1 MLAMRPATPEDKYAL
16 EVMIQ
21 ARSDWMAKKKLPNWH
36 SWGRHVQ
43 ALAANCSGRFGDMW
57 VLTENSDRIIGCTT
71 ILTTAAPW
79 VWTGNEAM
87 DSAFYLNATVTDPA
101 QRHRKLGTLI
111 AHWAVDHAA
120 RKNISYVR
128 RDCTSPAL
136 AAYYE
141 RQQFTLVRT
150 VSAPGGCSSYALER
164 RAQRIAELTKWLGHG
179 RIDQVSTD
187 MEITQPFVNLARR
200 EFAYV

>member
-1 MLAMRPATPEDKYAL
+1 MLAMRPATSEDESAL
-16 EVMIQ
+16 KVMIQ
-21 ARSDWMAKKKLPNWH
+21 ARSDWMAKKRLPNWR

-57 VLTENSDRIIGCTT
+57 VLTENGDRIVGCTT

-79 VWTGNEAM
+79 VWTGSEAM

-101 QRHRKLGTLI
+101 ERHRKLGTFI

-136 AAYYE
+136 AAYYQ

-150 VSAPGGCSSYALER
+150 VSAPGGFSSYALER
-164 RAQRIAELTKWLGHG
+164 RAQRIAELTKWLALG
-179 RIDQVSTD
+179 RIDQVSPD
-187 MEITQPFVNLARR
+187 VNITQPIVKLARR
-200 EFAYV
+200 GFA

>member
-1 MLAMRPATPEDKYAL
+1 MLAMRPARPEDKYAL

-21 ARSDWMAKKKLPNWH
+21 ARSDWMAKRQLANWH

-57 VLTENSDRIIGCTT
+57 VLTENGDRIVGCTT

-79 VWTGNEAM
+79 VWTGSEAS
-87 DSAFYLNATVTDPA
+87 DSAVYLNATVTDPA
-101 QRHRKLGTLI
+101 ERHRKLGTLI

-141 RQQFTLVRT
+141 QQQFTLVRT

-164 RAQRIAELTKWLGHG
+164 RAKRIAELKKWLSHG
-179 RIDQVSTD
+179 RLGQVSAA
-187 MEITQPFVNLARR
+187 MGITQPTVNPARR
-200 EFAYV
+200 TFAYV